1 MSFQR
6 HLPGVPPPQSVE
18 FRNDLLLG
26 SAPVSMPTYRT
37 APAEK
42 GELEKQIR
50 ELYRLGFIRASSS
63 PWGAPVLFA
72 KKKDGS
78 LRLCIDYRRLNA
90 MTVKNRF
97 PMPRIDELF
106 DMLRGAVC
114 FSKI

>member
-42 GELEKQIR
+42 DELEKQIK

-63 PWGAPVLFA
+63 PWGASVLFF

-78 LRLCIDYRRLNA
+78 HRLCINYRWLNM
-90 MTVKNRF
+90 MTMKNWFRC
-97 PMPRIDELF
+97 PGLTSY
-106 DMLRGAVC
+106 LTC
-114 FSKI
+114 FEEQFSFRT